1 MRFKP
6 LGVGVVGLII
16 DLRLFCEWD
25 FGVLE
30 RPINI
35 GVYFRN
41 VKDLHLAHIVTNFSP
56 QC

>member
-6 LGVGVVGLII
+6 RGVGVVGLII
-16 DLRLFCEWD
+16 DLRLFYEWD

>member
-6 LGVGVVGLII
+6 RGVGVVGLII

-30 RPINI
+30 RPINM